1 VPIVISKKANH
12 DPLNT
17 TERISKMPNAIG
29 IQKQATKGAL
39 IACGERVVEH
49 MIHNFGQEVIT
60 APFGEAVF
68 IFIEKPD

>member
-1 VPIVISKKANH
+1 
-12 DPLNT
+12 
-17 TERISKMPNAIG
+17 MPNAIG